1 MISYNIKTIIAA
13 VSNNLLI
20 VWREHPTRS
29 PYAKTIRIGFGT
41 RSPYAKTIRIVYGA
55 DPGIYKTIISAVSNN
70 FMIVWMMNTNTPWSG
85 KSMILLVD
93 LDLQKIHLRRFMYTT
108 WKKLIIMIIIIRF
121 GIEPGLNKT
130 IIPTVSNTFMLVWM
144 MNTRSIILEQGG
156 VWVLERFYLL
166 FSFLI

>member
-1 MISYNIKTIIAA
+1 MLLKNKNIGGYFKLKVDFKKLILKYVALKECKPWMSKSRVQFAGTFNYL
-13 VSNNLLI
+13 NNSQFSCFLNI
-20 VWREHPTRS
+20 
-29 PYAKTIRIGFGT
+29 
-41 RSPYAKTIRIVYGA
+41 
-55 DPGIYKTIISAVSNN
+55 N

-130 IIPTVSNTFMLVWM
+130 IIPTVSNNFMLVWM
-144 MNTRSIILEQGG
+144 MNTSIILEQGG

-166 FSFLI
+166 FSFLFWLKTYYI